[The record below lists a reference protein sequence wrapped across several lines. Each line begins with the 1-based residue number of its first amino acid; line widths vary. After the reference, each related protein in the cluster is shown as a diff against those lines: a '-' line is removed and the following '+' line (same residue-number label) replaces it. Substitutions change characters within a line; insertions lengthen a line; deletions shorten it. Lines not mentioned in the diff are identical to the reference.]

1 MRIPE
6 SIRKFADFFSKL
18 PGIGPR
24 QAIRLGFYLA
34 ESGEGA
40 RAEAEKAI
48 ESLADIK
55 ICTRC
60 FYVHD
65 TKGELC
71 EICSDSSRDQSTV
84 AIIEKETDLMSLE
97 NIGKFKGVY
106 LVIGDIRKKSILEPG
121 QKLRLQS
128 LKARLKELPPSTSSG
143 QSGGKAKE
151 IIIAVNPTSVGNIN
165 AAAIADELK
174 GSTEKITRLGIGI
187 PSGGEIEFADVETL
201 GGALE
206 RRT

>member
-128 LKARLKELPPSTSSG
+128 LKARLKELPE
-143 QSGGKAKE
+143 GKAKE

-187 PSGGEIEFADVETL
+187 PSGGEIEFADAETL
-201 GGALE
+201 GGAME
-206 RRT
+206 RRN